1 METTSYFRPVPEK
14 PAEEVRTF
22 LKERTADEY
31 NLIDVRQPGEY
42 EKGHIPGA
50 TLIPLGELPSR
61 LTELDPSKPTIA
73 YCRSGARSR
82 SAAQVLLEAGFTD
95 AVFMQGGMLAWEG
108 AAAGG
113 PPEAGM
119 AYFSGTA
126 RPDELISL
134 AYALEDGTG
143 RFYEGLLASVTEA
156 QAHKLF
162 SILVAAETH
171 HKKTL
176 VDLAARLQPQEKRVA
191 VEASLISDSLGRNT
205 MEGGVPVMKALS
217 WAKGKPVRDILEF
230 GMSLE
235 VNAYDL
241 YIKMGNRSPDEEARH
256 VFNVIAEEEK
266 HHLDKLASLL
276 DKGL

>member
-22 LKERTADEY
+22 LKERAADKY
-31 NLIDVRQPGEY
+31 NLIDVRQPGEHK
-42 EKGHIPGA
+42 KGHIPGS

-61 LTELDPSKPTIA
+61 LAELDPSKPTIV

-95 AVFMQGGMLAWEG
+95 TVSMQGGMLAWEG
-108 AAAGG
+108 IAAAGS
-113 PPEAGM
+113 PEAGM

-126 RPDELISL
+126 RPDDLISL

-143 RFYEGLLASVTEA
+143 RFYEGLLASVTDA
-156 QAHKLF
+156 QAHELF
-162 SILVAAETH
+162 FTLVAAETH

-176 VDLAARLQPQEKRVA
+176 VDLAARLQPGEKRVV
-191 VEASLISDSLGRNT
+191 VEASLISDSLGRDT

-217 WAKGKPVRDILEF
+217 WAKGKPVRDILELC
-230 GMSLE
+230 MSLE

-266 HHLDKLASLL
+266 RHLDKLASLL
-276 DKGL
+276 DLGL

>member
-14 PAEEVRTF
+14 PADEVRTF
-22 LKERTADEY
+22 LKERTADAY

-42 EKGHIPGA
+42 EKGHIPGS

-95 AVFMQGGMLAWEG
+95 TVSMQGGMLAWEG
-108 AAAGG
+108 LAAAG

-126 RPDELISL
+126 KPDELISL

-143 RFYEGLLASVTEA
+143 RFYEGLLASVTEG
-156 QAHKLF
+156 QAHELL
-162 SILVAAETH
+162 SILVAAEAH

-176 VDLAARLQPQEKRVA
+176 VDLAARLQPREKRVA
-191 VEASLISDSLGRNT
+191 VEASLISDSLGRDT

-241 YIKMGNRSPDEEARH
+241 YIKMGNRSPDEEVRH

-276 DKGL
+276 DLGL